1 MNLPI
6 ARDEEYEW
14 NNPKTRNFANLTM
27 DNAYDI
33 LDTMN
38 DEDAEELGFEGGID
52 DLWDFVNQQYT
63 ITE

>member
-6 ARDEEYEW
+6 SSEEEYEW
-14 NNPKTRNFANLTM
+14 SSPKTKNFADLDM
-27 DNAYDI
+27 GNAYDI

-38 DEDAEELGFEGGID
+38 DEDAEELGFEGGMD

>member
-1 MNLPI
+1 MSLPMTSG
-6 ARDEEYEW
+6 EEYEW
-14 NNPKTRNFANLTM
+14 INPKTKNFADLTM
-27 DNAYDI
+27 GNAYDV
-33 LDTMN
+33 LGTMN

>member
-1 MNLPI
+1 MDLSI
-6 ARDEEYEW
+6 TSEEEYEW
-14 NNPKTRNFANLTM
+14 SNPKVKNFADLTM
-27 DNAYDI
+27 DTAYDI

>member
-1 MNLPI
+1 MDLSI
-6 ARDEEYEW
+6 TSEEEYEW
-14 NNPKTRNFANLTM
+14 NNPKLKNFADLNM
-27 DNAYDI
+27 DSAYDI

>member
-1 MNLPI
+1 MDYPI
-6 ARDEEYEW
+6 VREEEYEW
-14 NNPKTRNFANLTM
+14 DNPRMKNFANLTM
-27 DNAYDI
+27 GNAYDV

>member
-1 MNLPI
+1 MDYPI
-6 ARDEEYEW
+6 AREEEYEW
-14 NNPKTRNFANLTM
+14 DNPKTKNFANLTM
-27 DNAYDI
+27 DNAYNV

-38 DEDAEELGFEGGID
+38 DQDAEELGFEGGID

>member
-1 MNLPI
+1 MDYPT
-6 ARDEEYEW
+6 AREEEYEW
-14 NNPKTRNFANLTM
+14 DNPRMKNFANLTM

>member
-1 MNLPI
+1 MYYPI
-6 ARDEEYEW
+6 AREEEYEW
-14 NNPKTRNFANLTM
+14 DNHRMKNFANLTM

>member
-6 ARDEEYEW
+6 GREEEYEW
-14 NNPKTRNFANLTM
+14 NNPKTKNFADLTM

>member
-1 MNLPI
+1 MDYPI
-6 ARDEEYEW
+6 AREEEYEW
-14 NNPKTRNFANLTM
+14 DKPKTKNFANLTM
-27 DNAYDI
+27 DNAYDV

-38 DEDAEELGFEGGID
+38 DQDAEELGFEGGID

>member
-1 MNLPI
+1 MDLSI
-6 ARDEEYEW
+6 TSEEEYEW
-14 NNPKTRNFANLTM
+14 NNPHVKNFADLNM
-27 DNAYDI
+27 DSAYDI

>member
-1 MNLPI
+1 MNLSI
-6 ARDEEYEW
+6 TSEEEYEW
-14 NNPKTRNFANLTM
+14 SNPKVKNLADLTM
-27 DNAYDI
+27 DAAYDI

-38 DEDAEELGFEGGID
+38 DVDAEKLGFESSIG

>member
-14 NNPKTRNFANLTM
+14 NNPKTKNFANLTM

>member
-6 ARDEEYEW
+6 VREEEYEW
-14 NNPKTRNFANLTM
+14 SNPKTKNFANLTM
-27 DNAYDI
+27 DNAYDL